1 MTATLILV
9 GLVSFIVGWV
19 VGFVTAVLLS
29 AAAMQTHLEEQ
40 SRRTSDG

>member
-1 MTATLILV
+1 MTATLLLV

-29 AAAMQTHLEEQ
+29 AAAMQ
-40 SRRTSDG
+40 SRLDELATEHAP